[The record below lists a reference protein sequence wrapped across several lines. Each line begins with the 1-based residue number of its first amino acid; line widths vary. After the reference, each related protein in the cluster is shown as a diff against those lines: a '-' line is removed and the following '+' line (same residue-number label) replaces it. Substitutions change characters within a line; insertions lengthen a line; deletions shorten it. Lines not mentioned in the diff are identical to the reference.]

1 MPAGSSLVLQ
11 ALRDSYLI
19 RETQNFDSMY
29 AVGPGQEGPVDF
41 NRARAVP
48 IAARFHSQRL
58 GISLKTEA

>member
-29 AVGPGQEGPVDF
+29 AVGPG
-41 NRARAVP
+41 
-48 IAARFHSQRL
+48 
-58 GISLKTEA
+58 